1 MKKTY
6 SYFIIIIIIIILVS
20 AILFIQKEKTIEN
33 KEVNIG
39 AILFLSGDLSD
50 LGKETLNSFL
60 IAKEELEKENNIKIN
75 LEVED
80 NQSTATQA
88 VMAYSKLN
96 LKGYPLIISVGDAM
110 NQELLP
116 IASSTKTLLFTILT
130 GSHDTN
136 GEWMM
141 RGWFNS
147 RQQGSTLA
155 NYVSST
161 DSKTIGILK
170 LNNPFSISLIDVF
183 KENLREDIN
192 IVSEQT
198 YNIADFDTK
207 VQLMKLKEENPDFI
221 LVTGFGP
228 TYPIIFKQAREL
240 DLNIP
245 IIADDV
251 IGIPYYFNSAGGY
264 DVLNNVYYFA
274 TGFDNVDN
282 IKSQEFITKYNTKYN
297 TEPSFISAFA
307 YDSFNAIVKVMLIC
321 DTKDSSKLKECFYNY
336 EEKGLL
342 GDIKFNSD
350 GDIDVP
356 IYIKQYYNNQNIIIK
371 KYSD

>member
-1 MKKTY
+1 M
-6 SYFIIIIIIIILVS
+6 VS

-88 VMAYSKLN
+88 VMAYSKLS
-96 LKGYPLIISVGDAM
+96 LKEYPLIISVGDAM
-110 NQELLP
+110 NQALLP
-116 IASSTKTLLFTILT
+116 IASSNKTLLFTILT

-198 YNIADFDTK
+198 FNIADFDTK

-274 TGFDNVDN
+274 TGFDNVNN
-282 IKSQEFITKYNTKYN
+282 IKSQEFINKYNTKYN